1 MDITASNK
9 PYHLDVLSVMDE
21 VMRQRARDATHVFNY
36 DGINFDPDNTWALG
50 EVAGVRWEIQVMF
63 LEKMAEEMECIFSR
77 HKPSVISSI
86 STGHWKAVTDVAD
99 NPYTTA
105 TVIGKHIVPKF
116 FSDRH
121 FKEVVYPNECSREY
135 RYEVVQ
141 LNSLTREFAKEVIN
155 EREKTNCPMSVAYEN
170 LRKRLIDQAQ
180 LIRDKGEHVTTKMH
194 RW

>member
-1 MDITASNK
+1 MDITASKK
-9 PYHLDVLSVMDE
+9 PYHLEVLSVMDE

-77 HKPSVISSI
+77 HKQYVISSI
-86 STGHWKAVTDVAD
+86 STGHWKAVTDVAE
-99 NPYTTA
+99 NPYTTT

-116 FSDRH
+116 FSNRH
-121 FKEVVYPNECSREY
+121 FKEVVYPNEGSREY
-135 RYEVVQ
+135 RVEVVQ
-141 LNSLTREFAKEVIN
+141 LNSLTREFAREVIN
-155 EREKTNCPMSVAYEN
+155 EREKTNGAMTVAYDK

-180 LIRDKGEHVTTKMH
+180 LIRDKGEQVTN
-194 RW
+194 